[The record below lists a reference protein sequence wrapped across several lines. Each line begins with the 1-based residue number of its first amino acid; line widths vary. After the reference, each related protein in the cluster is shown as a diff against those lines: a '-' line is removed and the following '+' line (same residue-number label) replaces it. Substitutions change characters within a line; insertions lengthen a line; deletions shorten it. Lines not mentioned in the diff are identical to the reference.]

1 MTHAYDEIYL
11 NKAQTV
17 LGAMIDYAVNGLN
30 RNLSEF
36 FSLFIATGKAASFE
50 SGDMNIIA
58 GKSGRELALDVLNK
72 ANIRID
78 SPAAFINYE
87 RSEEF
92 WCGWALAYYQWD
104 MDLPFSFITGRIPV
118 TSILS
123 LYNPYHEM
131 DIRQFRDKLNRMLSD
146 TVIETNLKHHR
157 TQIGLSQSAL
167 AKLSGVPLRTIQQY
181 EQRQK
186 NINKANAESIQRL
199 SSSLCCK
206 PSELMEVNIDWT
218 PSGRM

>member
-17 LGAMIDYAVNGLN
+17 LGAMLDYAVNGLN
-30 RNLSEF
+30 RDLSDF
-36 FSLFIATGKAASFE
+36 FGLFIATGKAASFE
-50 SGDMNIIA
+50 SGDMSIIA
-58 GKSGRELALDVLNK
+58 GKSGRELAIDVLSK
-72 ANIRID
+72 ANISIEN
-78 SPAAFINYE
+78 PAAFTRFE

-104 MDLPFSFITGRIPV
+104 MAVPFSYITGRIPV

-131 DIRQFRDKLNRMLSD
+131 DVRQFRDELNRMLSD
-146 TVIETNLKHHR
+146 TVIETNLKLRR
-157 TQIGLSQSAL
+157 TQIGLSQSDL
-167 AKLSGVPLRTIQQY
+167 AKISGVPLRTIQQY

-206 PSELMEVNIDWT
+206 PSELMEVYIDWT
-218 PSGRM
+218 PNGRV

>member
-17 LGAMIDYAVNGLN
+17 LGAMLDYAVNGLN
-30 RNLSEF
+30 RDLSDF
-36 FSLFIATGKAASFE
+36 FGLFIATGKAASFE
-50 SGDMNIIA
+50 SGDPNTIA
-58 GKSGRELALDVLNK
+58 GKSGKELTLDVLEK
-72 ANIRID
+72 ANIHVD
-78 SPAAFINYE
+78 TTPCFSSYE
-87 RSEEF
+87 RSEEY

-104 MDLPFSFITGRIPV
+104 KAISFSYINQRIPV
-118 TSILS
+118 KSILS

-131 DIRQFRDKLNRMLSD
+131 DIRQFRDKLNLIIND
-146 TVIETNLKHHR
+146 TFIETNLKQYR

-167 AKLSGVPLRTIQQY
+167 AKISGVPLRTIQQY

-186 NINKANAESIQRL
+186 NINKANVESIQRL

-206 PSELMEVNIDWT
+206 PSELMEINID
-218 PSGRM
+218 